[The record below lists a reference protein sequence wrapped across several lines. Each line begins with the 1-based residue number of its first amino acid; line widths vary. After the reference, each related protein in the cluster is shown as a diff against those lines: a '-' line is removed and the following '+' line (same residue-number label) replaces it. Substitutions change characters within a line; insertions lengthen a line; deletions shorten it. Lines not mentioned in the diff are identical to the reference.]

1 MADAGMILD
10 ALFEQMPRELAEDY
24 DNVGLLAGSRKNTV
38 KTVLCALDLNS
49 RVVDEAVAIG
59 AELIVTHHP
68 ILFRG
73 RKNLC
78 EDDPEGAMLVKLVR
92 AGISLIAMHTNFDA
106 AGNGVNDALA
116 ARLGL
121 ENITAHESGMR
132 IGDIME
138 TTLAS
143 LAGDVE
149 NKLGGVVR
157 RYGEPERTV
166 SAVAVM
172 GGSGGSYGGI
182 ALAAGADVFV
192 TGEVSYHTALDLY
205 DRGMCVLEAGH
216 AATELP
222 AVHLMAEKL
231 NKLGLGLDV
240 HISAAETFR

>member
-1 MADAGMILD
+1 MAQAGLILEM
-10 ALFEQMPRELAEDY
+10 LFGQMPAELAEDY
-24 DNVGLLAGSRKNTV
+24 DNVGLLAGSSRSEV
-38 KTVLCALDLNS
+38 RIVLCALDLTS
-49 RVVDEAVAIG
+49 RVVDEAIEMG
-59 AELIVTHHP
+59 AQLIVTHHP

-78 EDDPEGAMLVKLVR
+78 EDDPEGAMLAKLVR
-92 AGISLIAMHTNFDA
+92 SRIALIAMHTNFDSA
-106 AGNGVNDALA
+106 EDGVNDALA
-116 ARLGL
+116 QKLGL
-121 ENITAHESGMR
+121 ANVRALESGMR
-132 IGDIME
+132 IGEIE
-138 TTLAS
+138 KSKLAS
-143 LAGDVE
+143 LGRDVE